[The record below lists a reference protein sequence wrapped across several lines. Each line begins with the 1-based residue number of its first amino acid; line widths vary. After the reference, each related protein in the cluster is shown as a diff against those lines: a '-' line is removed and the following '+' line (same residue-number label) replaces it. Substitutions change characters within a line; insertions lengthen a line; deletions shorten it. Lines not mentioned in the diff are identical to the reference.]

1 MYTVIKEL
9 EFSAAHNLNLDYES
23 KCENLHG
30 HNWKVKIT
38 CQSSILNNNGM
49 VIDFKKIKDLIQENF
64 DHKYLNEEL
73 VKVNS
78 KLYPAGG
85 CGMKINPTAELIAFY
100 ISQLIQKEL
109 EKSQRGGNCIVV
121 EVQESNGN
129 TAIYDRRR

>member
-49 VIDFKKIKDLIQENF
+49 VIDFKKVKDLIQENF
-64 DHKYLNEEL
+64 DHKYLNDEL

-85 CGMKINPTAELIAFY
+85 CEMKINPTAELIAFY
-100 ISQLIQKEL
+100 ISQLVQKEL